1 MLNQWQLYLFA
12 ILATGAML
20 WFRLAMDGP
29 LGGQPTLIMFSLPIM
44 LSAYVGGLRGG
55 LMATALSYFG
65 ASYFLLEPLKSFD
78 IASPVER
85 WQQVFLVLAGV
96 VISVV
101 NEAMHRARRRA
112 DAIGRE
118 YAAAA
123 HAVGESEARLQ
134 LVAENARVGL
144 VMLDPNRRYTYANA
158 AYADLLELPATD
170 LLGRQ
175 VSDVL
180 QGQYQTQVAPHL
192 DRAFAGERVGY
203 ELQRPGV
210 DGTRYYAVRYE
221 PTWTDDAVS
230 RVIVVISDI
239 TEQKRADAA
248 MHESDA
254 RYRTLFE
261 QAPDGIVIADAASN
275 YLDANAGACRML
287 GYRRDELIGM
297 NAIDIVDR
305 SEAANIA
312 PALSAL
318 QSGQDYHRQWRFR
331 RKDGS
336 TFAAD
341 VNATTMPDG
350 NLLGMIRDVTARNQ
364 AEEKI
369 RLLNAQL
376 EQRVME
382 RTAQL
387 EAANRDLAAH
397 ASAISREL
405 IVAEAADRTK
415 SLFLATMSHELRTP
429 LNSIIGFTS
438 LVLKG
443 MAGPVTPEQTKQLG
457 MVKTSAHHLLELIND
472 VLDLSKIE
480 AGQLEIRRLPFPLR
494 ESLDRVAGSVLPMA
508 QGKGLQLITVMSPTL
523 DMFDS
528 DRRRFEQILLNLLG
542 NAVKFTHAGGI
553 TITAEILS
561 AAADASTAGDE
572 VLRICIS
579 DTGIGIRPDH
589 LQSIF
594 SPFKQIDGGL
604 SRQNEGTGLGLAIS
618 RRLARLLGGDV
629 TVESVCNHGS
639 RFTLD
644 LPMQPKA
651 QA

>member
-1 MLNQWQLYLFA
+1 MTRWQVYLFA
-12 ILATGAML
+12 TLATGATL

-29 LGGQPTLIMFSLPIM
+29 LGGRPTLTMFTLPIM

-65 ASYFLLEPLKSFD
+65 ASYFLLEPLNSFD

-85 WQQVFLVLAGV
+85 WQQVFLVFAGV

-112 DAIGRE
+112 DAVGRE
-118 YAAAA
+118 YEAAA
-123 HAVGESEARLQ
+123 HAASESEARLQ

-144 VMLDPNRRYTYANA
+144 VMLDPDRRYIYANA
-158 AYADLLELPATD
+158 AYAELLALPSAD
-170 LLGRQ
+170 VLGRQ
-175 VSDVL
+175 VAEVL
-180 QGQYQTQVAPHL
+180 QDQYRTQVKPHL

-210 DGTRYYAVRYE
+210 GGTHYYAVRYE
-221 PTWTDDAVS
+221 PTWTNDAVS
-230 RVIVVISDI
+230 RVIVVISD
-239 TEQKRADAA
+239 TTDQKRADAA
-248 MHESDA
+248 VHESDA

-261 QAPDGIVIADAASN
+261 QAPDGIVIADTASN

-287 GYRRDELIGM
+287 GYTRDELIGM

-305 SEAANIA
+305 SEADHIA
-312 PALSAL
+312 SALGVL
-318 QSGQDYHRQWRFR
+318 QSGQDYHRQWWFR

-336 TFAAD
+336 AFAAD
-341 VNATTMPDG
+341 VSATTMPDG
-350 NLLGMIRDVTARNQ
+350 NLLGMIRDVTARNE

-376 EQRVME
+376 EQRVTE

-397 ASAISREL
+397 SSAISREL

-429 LNSIIGFTS
+429 LNSIIGFSS

-443 MAGPVTPEQTKQLG
+443 MAGPVTPEQIKQLG

-480 AGQLEIRRLPFPLR
+480 AGQLEINPSPFDLR
-494 ESLDRVAGSVLPMA
+494 ESLERVTHSFLPMA
-508 QGKGLQLITVMSPTL
+508 QGKGLQLITVISPRL
-523 DMFDS
+523 DIFDS
-528 DRRRFEQILLNLLG
+528 DRRRFEQILLNLIG
-542 NAVKFTHAGGI
+542 NAVKFTHAGEI
-553 TITAEILS
+553 TIIAEILRG
-561 AAADASTAGDE
+561 AADVSTAGDE
-572 VLRICIS
+572 VLRVCIS
-579 DTGIGIRPDH
+579 DTGIGIRPEN

-618 RRLARLLGGDV
+618 RRLAQLLGGDV
-629 TVESVCNHGS
+629 TVESVWNHGS

-644 LPMQPKA
+644 LPTQPQA

>member
-1 MLNQWQLYLFA
+1 MTRWQVYLFA
-12 ILATGAML
+12 TLATGATL

-29 LGGQPTLIMFSLPIM
+29 LGGRPTLIMLSLPIM

-55 LMATALSYFG
+55 LVATALSYLG
-65 ASYFLLEPLKSFD
+65 ASYFLLEPLNSFD

-112 DAIGRE
+112 DAVGRE
-118 YAAAA
+118 YEAAA
-123 HAVGESEARLQ
+123 HAASESEARLQ

-144 VMLDPNRRYTYANA
+144 VMLDPDRRYIYANA
-158 AYADLLELPATD
+158 AYAELLALPSVD
-170 LLGRQ
+170 VLGRQ
-175 VSDVL
+175 VAEVL
-180 QGQYQTQVAPHL
+180 QDQYRTQVEPHL

-210 DGTRYYAVRYE
+210 GGTRYYAVRYE
-221 PTWTDDAVS
+221 PTWTNDAVS
-230 RVIVVISDI
+230 RVIVVISDT

-248 MHESDA
+248 VHESDA

-261 QAPDGIVIADAASN
+261 QAPDGIVIADTASN

-287 GYRRDELIGM
+287 GYTRDELIGM

-305 SEAANIA
+305 SEADHIA
-312 PALSAL
+312 SALGVL

-336 TFAAD
+336 AFAAD
-341 VNATTMPDG
+341 VSATTMPDG
-350 NLLGMIRDVTARNQ
+350 NLLGMIRDVTARND
-364 AEEKI
+364 AEEEI
-369 RLLNAQL
+369 RQLNAQL
-376 EQRVME
+376 ERRVME

-387 EAANRDLAAH
+387 ETANRDLAAH

-480 AGQLEIRRLPFPLR
+480 AGQLEIRRQPFQLR
-494 ESLDRVAGSVLPMA
+494 ESLDRVTGSVLPMA
-508 QGKGLQLITVMSPTL
+508 QGKGLQLITVISPRL
-523 DMFDS
+523 GIFDS
-528 DRRRFEQILLNLLG
+528 DRRRFEQILLNLVA
-542 NAVKFTHAGGI
+542 NAVKFTHAGEI
-553 TITAEILS
+553 TIIAEILRG
-561 AAADASTAGDE
+561 AADVSMAGDE
-572 VLRICIS
+572 VLHVCIS
-579 DTGIGIRPDH
+579 DTGIGIRPEN

-629 TVESVCNHGS
+629 IVESVWNHGS

-644 LPMQPKA
+644 LPMQPQA

>member
-1 MLNQWQLYLFA
+1 MNRWQRYLFA

-55 LMATALSYFG
+55 LTATALSCFG
-65 ASYFLLEPLKSFD
+65 ASYFLLEPLNSFS
-78 IASPVER
+78 IASPIER
-85 WQQVFLVLAGV
+85 WQQVFLVSAGV

-112 DAIGRE
+112 DTIGRE
-118 YAAAA
+118 YESAAAA
-123 HAVGESEARLQ
+123 ARESEARLQ

-144 VMLDPNRRYTYANA
+144 VMLDLDRRYTYANA
-158 AYADLLELPATD
+158 AYAELLALPSAD
-170 LLGRQ
+170 VLGRQ
-175 VSDVL
+175 VAEVL
-180 QGQYQTQVAPHL
+180 QGQYQTQVEPHL

-203 ELQRPGV
+203 ELQRPGAG
-210 DGTRYYAVRYE
+210 GTRYYAVRYE
-221 PTWTDDAVS
+221 PTWTNDAVS
-230 RVIVVISDI
+230 RVVVVISETTD
-239 TEQKRADAA
+239 QKRADAA
-248 MHESDA
+248 MHESNA

-261 QAPDGIVIADAASN
+261 QAPDGIVIADTASN

-287 GYRRDELIGM
+287 GYTREELIGM

-305 SEAANIA
+305 SEAEHIA
-312 PALSAL
+312 PALGAI

-341 VNATTMPDG
+341 VTATTMPDG
-350 NLLGMIRDVTARNQ
+350 NLLAMIRDATARNDS
-364 AEEKI
+364 EEEI
-369 RLLNAQL
+369 RQLNAQL
-376 EQRVME
+376 ERRVTE

-480 AGQLEIRRLPFPLR
+480 AGQLEIRRVPFQLK
-494 ESLDRVAGSVLPMA
+494 ESLDRVIGSVLPMA
-508 QGKGLQLITVMSPTL
+508 QGKGLQLITVISPRL
-523 DMFDS
+523 DSFDS

-542 NAVKFTHAGGI
+542 NAVKFTHTGEI
-553 TITAEILS
+553 TIIAEILS
-561 AAADASTAGDE
+561 GAADVSTAGDE
-572 VLRICIS
+572 VLRVCIS
-579 DTGIGIRPDH
+579 DTGIGIRPEH
-589 LQSIF
+589 LRSIF

-629 TVESVCNHGS
+629 IVESVWNHGS

-644 LPMQPKA
+644 LPVQPQA

>member
-1 MLNQWQLYLFA
+1 MTRWQVYLFA
-12 ILATGAML
+12 TLATGATL

-29 LGGQPTLIMFSLPIM
+29 LGGRPTLIMFSLPIM

-65 ASYFLLEPLKSFD
+65 ASYFLLEPLNSFD

-112 DAIGRE
+112 HAVGRE
-118 YAAAA
+118 YEAAA
-123 HAVGESEARLQ
+123 HAASESEARLQ

-144 VMLDPNRRYTYANA
+144 VMLDPDRRYIYANA
-158 AYADLLELPATD
+158 AYAELLALPSAD
-170 LLGRQ
+170 VLGRQ
-175 VSDVL
+175 VAEVL
-180 QGQYQTQVAPHL
+180 QDQYRTQVEPHL

-210 DGTRYYAVRYE
+210 GGTRYYAVRYE
-221 PTWTDDAVS
+221 PTWTNDAVS
-230 RVIVVISDI
+230 RVIVVISD
-239 TEQKRADAA
+239 TTDQKRADAA
-248 MHESDA
+248 VHESDA

-261 QAPDGIVIADAASN
+261 QAPDGIVIADTASN

-287 GYRRDELIGM
+287 GYTRDELIGM

-305 SEAANIA
+305 SEADHIA
-312 PALSAL
+312 SALGVL

-336 TFAAD
+336 AFAAD
-341 VNATTMPDG
+341 VSATTMPDG
-350 NLLGMIRDVTARNQ
+350 NLLGMIRDVTARND

-376 EQRVME
+376 EQRVTE

-397 ASAISREL
+397 SSAISREL

-429 LNSIIGFTS
+429 LNSIIGFSS

-480 AGQLEIRRLPFPLR
+480 AGQLEINPSPFDLR
-494 ESLDRVAGSVLPMA
+494 ESLERVTHSFLPMA
-508 QGKGLQLITVMSPTL
+508 QGKGLQLITVISPRL
-523 DMFDS
+523 DIFDS
-528 DRRRFEQILLNLLG
+528 DRRRFEQILLNLIG
-542 NAVKFTHAGGI
+542 NAVKFTHAGEI
-553 TITAEILS
+553 TIIAEILRG
-561 AAADASTAGDE
+561 AADVSTAGDE
-572 VLRICIS
+572 VLRVCIS
-579 DTGIGIRPDH
+579 DTGIGIRPEN

-618 RRLARLLGGDV
+618 RRLAQLLGGDV
-629 TVESVCNHGS
+629 TVESVWNHGS

-644 LPMQPKA
+644 LPTQPQA

>member
-1 MLNQWQLYLFA
+1 MTRWQVYLFA
-12 ILATGAML
+12 TLATGATL

-29 LGGQPTLIMFSLPIM
+29 LGGRPTLIMLSLPIM

-55 LMATALSYFG
+55 LVATALSYLG
-65 ASYFLLEPLKSFD
+65 ASYFLLEPLNSFD

-112 DAIGRE
+112 DAVGRE
-118 YAAAA
+118 YEAAA
-123 HAVGESEARLQ
+123 HAASESEARLQ

-144 VMLDPNRRYTYANA
+144 VMLDPDRRYIYANA
-158 AYADLLELPATD
+158 AYAELLALPSAD
-170 LLGRQ
+170 VLGRQ
-175 VSDVL
+175 VAEVL
-180 QGQYQTQVAPHL
+180 QDQYRTQVEPHL

-210 DGTRYYAVRYE
+210 GGTRYYAVRYE
-221 PTWTDDAVS
+221 PTWTNDAVS
-230 RVIVVISDI
+230 RVIVVISDT

-248 MHESDA
+248 VHESDA

-261 QAPDGIVIADAASN
+261 QAPDGIVIADTASN

-287 GYRRDELIGM
+287 GYTRDELIGM

-305 SEAANIA
+305 SEADHIA
-312 PALSAL
+312 SALGVL

-336 TFAAD
+336 AFAAD
-341 VNATTMPDG
+341 VSATTMPDG
-350 NLLGMIRDVTARNQ
+350 NLLGMIRDVTARND
-364 AEEKI
+364 AEEEI
-369 RLLNAQL
+369 RQLNAQL
-376 EQRVME
+376 ERRVME

-480 AGQLEIRRLPFPLR
+480 AGQLEIRRQPFQLR
-494 ESLDRVAGSVLPMA
+494 ESLDRVTGSVLPMA
-508 QGKGLQLITVMSPTL
+508 QGKGLQLITVISPRL
-523 DMFDS
+523 GIFDS
-528 DRRRFEQILLNLLG
+528 DRRRFEQILLNLVA
-542 NAVKFTHAGGI
+542 NAVKFTHAGEI
-553 TITAEILS
+553 TIIAEILRG
-561 AAADASTAGDE
+561 AADVSMAGDE
-572 VLRICIS
+572 VLRVCIS
-579 DTGIGIRPDH
+579 DTGIGIRPEN

-629 TVESVCNHGS
+629 IVESVWNHGS

-644 LPMQPKA
+644 LPTQPQA

>member
-1 MLNQWQLYLFA
+1 MTRWQVYLFA
-12 ILATGAML
+12 TLATGATL

-29 LGGQPTLIMFSLPIM
+29 LGGRPTLIMLSLPIM

-55 LMATALSYFG
+55 LVATALSYLG
-65 ASYFLLEPLKSFD
+65 ASYFLLEPLNSFD

-112 DAIGRE
+112 DAVGRE
-118 YAAAA
+118 YEAAA
-123 HAVGESEARLQ
+123 HAASESEARLQ

-144 VMLDPNRRYTYANA
+144 VMLDPDRRYIYANA
-158 AYADLLELPATD
+158 AYAELLALPSAD
-170 LLGRQ
+170 VLGRQ
-175 VSDVL
+175 VAEVL
-180 QGQYQTQVAPHL
+180 QDQYRTQVEPHL

-210 DGTRYYAVRYE
+210 GGTRYYAVRYE
-221 PTWTDDAVS
+221 PTWTNDAVS
-230 RVIVVISDI
+230 RVIVVISDT

-248 MHESDA
+248 VHESDA

-261 QAPDGIVIADAASN
+261 QAPDGIVIADTASN

-287 GYRRDELIGM
+287 GYTRDELIGM

-305 SEAANIA
+305 SEADHIA
-312 PALSAL
+312 SALGVL

-336 TFAAD
+336 AFAAD
-341 VNATTMPDG
+341 VSATTMPDG
-350 NLLGMIRDVTARNQ
+350 NLLGMIRDVTARND
-364 AEEKI
+364 AEEEI
-369 RLLNAQL
+369 RQLNAQL
-376 EQRVME
+376 ERRVME

-387 EAANRDLAAH
+387 ETANRDLAAH

-480 AGQLEIRRLPFPLR
+480 AGQLEIRRQPFQLR
-494 ESLDRVAGSVLPMA
+494 ESLDRVTGSVLPMA
-508 QGKGLQLITVMSPTL
+508 QGKGLQLITVISPRL
-523 DMFDS
+523 DIFDS
-528 DRRRFEQILLNLLG
+528 DRRRFEQILLNLIG
-542 NAVKFTHAGGI
+542 NAVKFTHAGEI
-553 TITAEILS
+553 TIIAEILRG
-561 AAADASTAGDE
+561 AADVSTAGDE
-572 VLRICIS
+572 VLRVCIS
-579 DTGIGIRPDH
+579 DTGIGIRPEN

-618 RRLARLLGGDV
+618 RRLARLLGGEV
-629 TVESVCNHGS
+629 IVESVWNHGS

-644 LPMQPKA
+644 LPMQPQA